1 MSFTSVFHVKEHVL
15 DGSHI
20 REFPRALS
28 RSQDD
33 VLKLAVKEYIPKDN
47 PSPKPGD
54 VTIIGAHANGFPKEL
69 YEALWQDLHAESLKP
84 SSTFRIRSIIIAD
97 AAWQSASAA
106 LNEPLLGNDPGWF
119 DHPRDLL
126 HLINTLRPPRPLVGI
141 GHSFGGSAIANVA
154 LINPRLFSAIVLLDP
169 VISKWSSNAKGT
181 IESSPAAASARR
193 RDLWPSR
200 AAARAA
206 FLKSPFYRAWDPR
219 VFDAWL
225 HHGLR
230 DLPTQ
235 LYPTATPEAADGAAA
250 IASEK
255 DRAVTLAT
263 TKHQEVFTY
272 FRPSWDAYDAAG
284 REIVRPDLVPDID
297 PGLNE
302 SYFTFPVYRSEGAST
317 LARLPQLRP
326 RVLYVFGGASDL
338 STPDLREEKM
348 QLTGTGVGGSGGAAR
363 GKVKEVT
370 LPGAGHLFP
379 MEVPGTSAELSAGW
393 IEEALA
399 DWRAEQAD
407 YERWTRLSV
416 AEKTTLTDEWIKRLG
431 GSARSPK
438 AKAKAKI

>member
-1 MSFTSVFHVKEHVL
+1 MSFTSVFHVREHVL

-33 VLKLAVKEYIPKDN
+33 VLKIAVKEYIPKDN
-47 PSPKPGD
+47 PNPKPGD
-54 VTIIGAHANGFPKEL
+54 ITIIGAHANGFPKEL

-97 AAWQSASAA
+97 AAWQGASAA
-106 LNEPLLGNDPGWF
+106 LNEPLLGNDPGWL

-141 GHSFGGSAIANVA
+141 GHSFGGNAIVNVA
-154 LINPRLFSAIVLLDP
+154 LIHPRLFSAIVLLDP

-235 LYPTATPEAADGAAA
+235 LYPTASPEADAAA
-250 IASEK
+250 AAATSEK

-284 REIVRPDLVPDID
+284 RELVRPDLVPDMD

-302 SYFTFPVYRSEGAST
+302 GYFTFPVYRSEGAST

-326 RVLYVFGGASDL
+326 RVLYVFGGDSDL

-348 QLTGTGVGGSGGAAR
+348 QMTGTGVGGSGGAAR
-363 GKVKEVT
+363 GKVREVT

-431 GSARSPK
+431 GPARPPK
-438 AKAKAKI
+438 AKAKI